1 MTLSGPGSKPSVQR
15 LLPCIFFLM
24 FVIIYSLLGVV
35 VTMLVTGSVYVL
47 NERFMN
53 FDGINTITMT
63 LAVAI
68 IAIALIFLVRNAGRI
83 YRSIEEQ
90 VGQRP

>member
-1 MTLSGPGSKPSVQR
+1 MTFSGSKPRPALQR
-15 LLPCIFFLM
+15 LLPGIFFLM

-53 FDGINTITMT
+53 FGRIDIITLILSVTIFVT
-63 LAVAI
+63 AI
-68 IAIALIFLVRNAGRI
+68 VFLLRNAKRI